1 MPVQDTPAHRTV
13 DGDSLVLRP
22 PTTLDRRVW
31 VAALGDLSILVIL
44 LWAIE
49 TAPGGFTGVADLP
62 PAARLVLIRVT
73 AALAVAVC
81 GTWLARTQ
89 PRSGGLLLMGTALA
103 TSIILPSVFWCI
115 PATLLGTAGGMLV
128 SGRTRSTPTHAVAGA
143 ALLALASIALSPCA
157 VAVSSVGTPDL
168 IWPVVGLA
176 LMPAGTIFTIL
187 ASIVLTGA
195 RGWKIAL
202 PIAAATSLVC
212 VVASATPA
220 PGPLVTAYAQIPGA
234 RAHLPVGDSL
244 MPVLPPSPTDALTPL
259 PAQSSI
265 HFGVG
270 EARLPSGTSIAIP
283 VDLRTDVPVD
293 AIAFDLDYDPA
304 VLTIEAIDVGQ
315 ALQDAATE
323 GRFSVLSL
331 PGVVGENGT
340 LTNAGVGL
348 LTGTTETVGPTTGTV
363 AVITARGVQAGTARL
378 VVKNVVLYSWLNEVR
393 RHHQFDASPRPLT
406 LTVTD
411 AP

>member
-1 MPVQDTPAHRTV
+1 
-13 DGDSLVLRP
+13 
-22 PTTLDRRVW
+22 
-31 VAALGDLSILVIL
+31 
-44 LWAIE
+44 
-49 TAPGGFTGVADLP
+49 
-62 PAARLVLIRVT
+62 
-73 AALAVAVC
+73 
-81 GTWLARTQ
+81 
-89 PRSGGLLLMGTALA
+89 
-103 TSIILPSVFWCI
+103 
-115 PATLLGTAGGMLV
+115 
-128 SGRTRSTPTHAVAGA
+128 
-143 ALLALASIALSPCA
+143 
-157 VAVSSVGTPDL
+157 
-168 IWPVVGLA
+168 
-176 LMPAGTIFTIL
+176 
-187 ASIVLTGA
+187 
-195 RGWKIAL
+195 
-202 PIAAATSLVC
+202 
-212 VVASATPA
+212 
-220 PGPLVTAYAQIPGA
+220 
-234 RAHLPVGDSL
+234 